1 MAKKITEWEKAKK
14 DLFES
19 KRNIFLTGPAGVGK
33 TFLLKEYMEEEK
45 KNGKNILVC
54 APTGTAAVNILGETV
69 HSLFGIPVPCYGITI
84 SKTPAAKIKI
94 LAMADIIIVDEISM
108 ARCDVFSYMIRVLKK
123 AEKVKGKKIRLIVS
137 GDFSQLPPV
146 VPKTE
151 EKLLKKFGYHKSG
164 YPFTTKEW
172 EKCSFKVIC
181 LTEIKRQ
188 DDTSEFV
195 KYLNKV
201 RNCEKECLEYFEQF
215 VQEDYSCSQ
224 DEILLCGTNSEAEK
238 RNKEYLDALE
248 GNMVAYQSEKKG
260 RNTSGIIDDIILL
273 KENCRVMFTVNDVIY
288 NRYQNGTLGYIT
300 MLQPDKVFVRTDE
313 GKLITVKPHDTKIYS
328 YKVSG
333 NALEKKEIGSIK
345 QIPLKVA
352 AAITIHKSQGKTFDK
367 VILSPDIFASGQLY
381 VALSRVRTPEGL
393 ILTDYIRKEH
403 LKQDP
408 LVEEFYK
415 NGYKYEVPKKETK
428 EKKTV
433 KSTTSTTKKAGTTKK
448 TTSKVSSAKK
458 KSTKTAVKKKE
469 TKTIPKKKTPLKKT
483 SISKKKTIKQKK
495 GK

>member
-1 MAKKITEWEKAKK
+1 MAKRKTEWDKARK
-14 DLFES
+14 DLFENN
-19 KRNIFLTGPAGVGK
+19 RNIFLTGPAGVGK

-45 KNGKNILVC
+45 QKGKNILVC
-54 APTGTAAVNILGETV
+54 APTGTAAVNIYGETV

-84 SKTPAAKIKI
+84 SKTPASKIKI

-123 AEKVKGKKIRLIVS
+123 AEKLKGKKIRLIVS

-151 EKLLKKFGYHKSG
+151 EKYLKKFGYHKSG
-164 YPFTTKEW
+164 YAFTTKEW
-172 EKCSFKVIC
+172 EKCCFKVIT

-188 DDTSEFV
+188 DHTSEFV
-195 KYLNKV
+195 THLNQV

-215 VQEDYSCSQ
+215 VQEDYICSQ
-224 DEILLCGTNSEAEK
+224 DEILLCGTNSEAER

-248 GNMVAYQSEKKG
+248 GNMVAYQAEKKG
-260 RNTSGIIDDIILL
+260 RGTSGIIDDIILL
-273 KENCRVMFTVNDVIY
+273 KEGCRVMFTVNDVIY

-300 MLQPDKVFVRTDE
+300 MLQNDKVFVRTDE
-313 GKLITVKPHDTKIYS
+313 GKLITVKPHETKIYS

-367 VILSPDIFASGQLY
+367 VILSPDIFAAGQLY
-381 VALSRVRTPEGL
+381 VALSRVKTPEGL

-403 LKQDP
+403 LKQDS

-415 NGYKYEVPKKETK
+415 NGYKSAEIEKGKERDKKSTVSKTK
-428 EKKTV
+428 VKKSTNSSKSKKTV
-433 KSTTSTTKKAGTTKK
+433 KTSST
-448 TTSKVSSAKK
+448 
-458 KSTKTAVKKKE
+458 
-469 TKTIPKKKTPLKKT
+469 KKKTVLKKPIKT
-483 SISKKKTIKQKK
+483 KSSSTKKKVNTENKKTNSIKTKK

>member
-1 MAKKITEWEKAKK
+1 MAKRKTEWEKAKK

-33 TFLLKEYMEEEK
+33 TYLLKEYMEEEK

-94 LAMADIIIVDEISM
+94 LAMSDIIIVDEISM

-123 AEKVKGKKIRLIVS
+123 VEKIKGKKIRLIVS

-215 VQEDYSCSQ
+215 VRENYSCSEE
-224 DEILLCGTNSEAEK
+224 EILLCGTNSEAEK

-273 KENCRVMFTVNDVIY
+273 KEGCRVMFTVNDVIY

-367 VILSPDIFASGQLY
+367 VILSPDIFTSGQLY

-415 NGYKYEVPKKETK
+415 NGYKYEIQKKETK
-428 EKKTV
+428 EKKKIT
-433 KSTTSTTKKAGTTKK
+433 KTTLKKAGTSTKA
-448 TTSKVSSAKK
+448 TSKSSTNKK
-458 KSTKTAVKKKE
+458 NTKTAVKKKQI
-469 TKTIPKKKTPLKKT
+469 KSVSKNNKQLKKK
-483 SISKKKTIKQKK
+483 KKKK
-495 GK
+495 